1 MDGFFATRGERA
13 SARRCPDVI
22 RMQKN
27 FALGHIFGLEIS
39 AKPSAF
45 VGFLAVWLALSALG
59 IFVVHLNFVESVVS
73 GFVITCLH
81 YVSEVIHQLGHAG
94 AARNTGYPMRGMRF
108 VHVLAF
114 SQYPKDEPELSGKI
128 HIRRALGGPL
138 ISFLVTVIALLI
150 LLVAQNSGIVFY
162 WIALCFFLDNLLV
175 FTLGALLPLSFT
187 DGGAIARYWGKS

>member
-1 MDGFFATRGERA
+1 M
-13 SARRCPDVI
+13 I
-22 RMQKN
+22 RMQKIY
-27 FALGHIFGLEIS
+27 ALGHVFGLEIS

-45 VGFLAVWLALSALG
+45 VGFLAVWVALSGLG
-59 IFVVHLNFVESVVS
+59 IFFVHLNFVESVVS

-81 YVSEVIHQLGHAG
+81 YLSELIHQLGHAG

-108 VHVLAF
+108 AHVLAF
-114 SQYPKDEPELSGKI
+114 SMYPKEEPELPGRI

-150 LLVAQNSGIVFY
+150 LLVAQNVGVLFY

-175 FTLGALLPLSFT
+175 FTLGACLPLSFT
-187 DGGAIARYWGKS
+187 DGGTIARYWGKT